1 MDAKIKVCGKLQQVE
16 EKHRDRVGQR
26 LETMRQRHAHIETK
40 LDQLADLKQHA
51 FQSTKNSQSPN
62 NTPSFN
68 SAALMNLTRVDQMLQ
83 KMLNHCQQEQAVLE
97 AECAAVKHE
106 LEHRHAR
113 VQGLEKALERWK
125 KKQSYEK
132 AKKEQRLL
140 EEMINARLKRR
151 AV

>member
-1 MDAKIKVCGKLQQVE
+1 MDAKIKACGKLQQVE
-16 EKHRDRVGQR
+16 EKHRDRVGQK

-40 LDQLADLKQHA
+40 LGQLADLKQHA
-51 FQSTKNSQSPN
+51 NSSTNSAP
-62 NTPSFN
+62 TFN

-132 AKKEQRLL
+132 ARKEQRLL